1 MDIKKNYE
9 NLIELQKIL
18 TKRFKLEEKVNKIIN
33 INDEIKLDKGE
44 FEKWED

>member
-18 TKRFKLEEKVNKIIN
+18 TNRFKLEEKTKELPKMLSSRTEVLNR
-33 INDEIKLDKGE
+33 
-44 FEKWED
+44 